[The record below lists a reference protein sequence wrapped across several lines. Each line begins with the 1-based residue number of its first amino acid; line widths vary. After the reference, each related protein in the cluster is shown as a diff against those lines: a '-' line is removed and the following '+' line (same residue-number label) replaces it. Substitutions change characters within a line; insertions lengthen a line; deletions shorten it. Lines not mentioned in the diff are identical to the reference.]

1 MTCIEIDNKYFDTFF
16 QILKQRVIFFLVTL
30 ISVSSHSFLFIF
42 QVLENILK
50 FSGIPENIEN
60 VNSENVEKKYDLLNS
75 RYGHELIGILAEHCR
90 DPSLMVRKQV
100 I

>member
-1 MTCIEIDNKYFDTFF
+1 MTFIQIEYELSIDIFLSCSIDICII
-16 QILKQRVIFFLVTL
+16 
-30 ISVSSHSFLFIF
+30 ISFIF

-60 VNSENVEKKYDLLNS
+60 VTSENIGKKYDLLNS

-100 I
+100 V

>member
-1 MTCIEIDNKYFDTFF
+1 M
-16 QILKQRVIFFLVTL
+16 
-30 ISVSSHSFLFIF
+30 
-42 QVLENILK
+42 LENILK

-60 VNSENVEKKYDLLNS
+60 VNSENIGKKYDLLNS

-100 I
+100 VCVLFVPLHYHHCNIDYI